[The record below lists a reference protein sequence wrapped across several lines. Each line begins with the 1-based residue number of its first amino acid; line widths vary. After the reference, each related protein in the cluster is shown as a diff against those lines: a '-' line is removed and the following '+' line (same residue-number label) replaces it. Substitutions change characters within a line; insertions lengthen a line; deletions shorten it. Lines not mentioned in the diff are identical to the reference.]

1 MEHAL
6 TVGKFIFVD
15 DPDVDV
21 DNLPHRDEWNLIIR
35 NVQPRHQGIYECQ
48 ISTKEDLRRYVQ
60 LNVLG
65 EYRSDY
71 YNTFGN

>member
-6 TVGKFIFVD
+6 TVGKFVFVD
-15 DPDVDV
+15 DPDIDI

-35 NVQPRHQGIYECQ
+35 NVQTRHQGIYECQ

-60 LNVLG
+60 LNVIG
-65 EYRSDY
+65 MVK
-71 YNTFGN
+71 